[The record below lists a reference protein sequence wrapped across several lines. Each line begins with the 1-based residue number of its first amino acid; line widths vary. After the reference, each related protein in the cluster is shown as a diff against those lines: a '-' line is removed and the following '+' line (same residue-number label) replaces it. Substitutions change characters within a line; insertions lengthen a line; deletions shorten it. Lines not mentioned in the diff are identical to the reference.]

1 MTHAAEYDL
10 LVEKLDRRGVDVAAV
25 KARLARQEI
34 ASASWALGNSGT
46 RYAVYPWPGAARTI
60 HEKIEDAAY
69 LNQLSGLSPSIAL
82 ILPWDE
88 PKDWAALRQYSAERG
103 IRIAALSPTYF
114 QAPEYKLGSLA
125 NPDAGIR
132 QKALDHLL
140 EVIAAIP
147 PSGAEMVALW
157 FHDGTNYPG
166 QDSMPRRKRAMEEGL
181 AAAYAALPTDAR
193 MLIEYK
199 FYEPG
204 FYHTDFADW
213 GTSYATCLKLG
224 ERAQVLVD
232 TGHHPLATNVA
243 HIVSFL
249 LDEGRLGGFHLNS
262 RRYGDD
268 DSLIGSGNAQELFE
282 IYIELAANETQAR
295 DVAYMF
301 DQSHNIEPK
310 LAAHLLSAM
319 NAQTAYARAL
329 IVNRAALG
337 DLQAAGDV
345 LGAHHLLT
353 TAFNTDV
360 EPLLRQVRIEK
371 NLPPDPLAAHA
382 SDGYAARI
390 AEVRGT
396 TAVGGS
402 SMGDSGRRT

>member
-1 MTHAAEYDL
+1 MTHAAEYDIL
-10 LVEKLDRRGVDVAAV
+10 AAKLERRGVDVAAV
-25 KARLARQEI
+25 KRTLAAQEI

-46 RYAVYPWPGAARTI
+46 RYTVYPWPGAARTI
-60 HEKIEDAAY
+60 YEKIDDAAY
-69 LNQLSGLSPSIAL
+69 LNRLTGLSPSIAL

-88 PKDWAALRQYSAERG
+88 PEDWAALRQYCVERG
-103 IRIAALSPTYF
+103 IRIAVVSPTFF
-114 QAPEYKLGSLA
+114 QAPEYKLGSLT
-125 NPDAGIR
+125 NPDAGVR
-132 QKALDHLL
+132 RKALDHLL
-140 EVIAAIP
+140 EVVAAVA
-147 PSGAEMVALW
+147 PSGADFLGLW

-166 QDSMPRRKRAMEEGL
+166 QDSMSRRKRAMEEGL
-181 AAAYAALPTDAR
+181 AAAYAALPPHAR

-224 ERAQVLVD
+224 ERAEVLVD

-268 DSLIGSGNAQELFE
+268 DALVGSGNAQEMFE
-282 IYIELAANETQAR
+282 IYCELVAAGSRADKVT
-295 DVAYMF
+295 YMF

-310 LAAHLLSAM
+310 LASHLLSAM

-329 IVNRAALG
+329 IVNQPALAAL
-337 DLQAAGDV
+337 QADGDV
-345 LGAHHLLT
+345 LGAHRLVMD
-353 TAFNTDV
+353 AFNTDV
-360 EPLLRQVRIEK
+360 EPLLRQMRIEK
-371 NLPPDPLAAHA
+371 DLPPDPLAAHA
-382 SDGYAARI
+382 EDGYAAKV
-390 AEVRGT
+390 ATERGASSPAT
-396 TAVGGS
+396 S
-402 SMGDSGRRT
+402 SMGGSGR